1 MVTSRWLSLL
11 HPITAIFYD
20 KIKKRSQPIPV
31 RDIKL
36 WIGRALIG
44 VVLGWNVECA
54 LAFLISPKDYAP
66 AFGLAGVLGNAT
78 LRGIGI
84 LFLMWNIPYL
94 VALLQPRRHRLSL
107 YEAVAMQAIG
117 FSGESL
123 LFLSLPADY
132 AAMRALIARFM
143 FFDGAGLVILLLSVW
158 VTYERDYLCSVK

>member
-1 MVTSRWLSLL
+1 M
-11 HPITAIFYD
+11 
-20 KIKKRSQPIPV
+20 PV

-44 VVLGWNVECA
+44 IVLSWNVECA
-54 LAFLISPKDYAP
+54 LSFLISPKDYTP
-66 AFGLAGVLGNAT
+66 AFGLAGAPADVA
-78 LRGIGI
+78 LRGIGV

-123 LFLSLPADY
+123 LFLSLPVDY
-132 AAMRALIARFM
+132 PMVRASIARFLL
-143 FFDGAGLVILLLSVW
+143 FDGAGLVILLLSVR
-158 VTYERDYLCSVK
+158 VTYEGGDSSSSSGVQNDKAATRPM